1 MSEEILSSELF
12 LSLEKLEKEK
22 GYITLVDVITAK
34 KTYGQKGISN
44 DDIIEAAKA
53 KNLNYV
59 ESDDDSDDFASEP
72 TEADLNAK
80 DDDIEDIALE
90 DDFDDF
96 DDVDPTVDELNEI
109 EKEVGEEDFSNDS
122 LDKKKKESDEDD
134 EDEEEDEDESDEE
147 YPEENMNEW
156 KGTDEDAESSE
167 RFIDISSFSESN
179 SEHRSSHTTSSK
191 YDTSQDDPIRLYLK
205 EIGNEKL
212 LTGEQEVELAKQME
226 KGAKIVNS
234 VIRESGI
241 LISFFAGVIK
251 HINTKIDEES
261 EDALSPE
268 DIKEFLSVQKRYNL
282 NYKDALGKE
291 FAKAISDYNELKAR
305 VILAGDDAE
314 KNKEIKKRR
323 EELLDHLGGHPNEKS
338 VIYEGKKRADFDTRE
353 EWIEWC
359 RDCSRRYAIKEN
371 RQIQQDIKKEE
382 EERNDIINREVNE
395 RDAKFMEE
403 HSDMKGTE
411 LDNAILKI
419 HNEVKKENAQI
430 SLSLA
435 KKFKDAE
442 KEIESL
448 EANKYIP
455 VTDWISSIELQS
467 EEIDALTDMF
477 INARDTII
485 QCNQKK
491 ADIEYK
497 LKISSSRELR
507 QLGRDLAT
515 RNKAQAIEESLG
527 LSSDEIKDLIKELQ
541 LTEKEL
547 RNIENDFECSTD
559 AVIESVKNIQYGKT
573 ILKQAKDRLIKANLR
588 LVVSIAKK
596 YTNRGLQFFDLVQEG
611 NIGLIKAVEK
621 FEYAKGFKFSTY
633 ATWWIRQAIT
643 RSISDQARTIRVPV
657 HMIEQINKVVRVSR
671 ILMQSLG
678 REPTDKEIADYLEW
692 PESKVKTVK
701 SVAREPISL
710 ETPVGEEE
718 DSVLSD
724 FIEDKDAENPA
735 NQTAY
740 KLLQDKIRELL
751 STLPEREQEV
761 LRMRFGLDDGYA
773 LTLEEVGLYFD
784 VTRERIRQI
793 EAKALRR
800 LRHPKRSRQLKDW
813 S

>member
-12 LSLEKLEKEK
+12 LSLEKLEKDK
-22 GYITLVDVITAK
+22 GYITLVDIITAK
-34 KTYGQKGISN
+34 KSYGQKGISN
-44 DDIIEAAKA
+44 EDIIEALKS
-53 KNLNYV
+53 KGLNYV
-59 ESDDDSDDFASEP
+59 ESDDDSDDFVPDP
-72 TEADLNAK
+72 TEADLNSK
-80 DDDIEDIALE
+80 DNDLEDMALE
-90 DDFDDF
+90 DEFDEF
-96 DDVDPTVDELNEI
+96 DDVDPTLDELNEI
-109 EKEVGEEDFSNDS
+109 EKEVDGESYDNNSQ
-122 LDKKKKESDEDD
+122 DKDKNRSDDEDD
-134 EDEEEDEDESDEE
+134 EEEIEEEEE
-147 YPEENMNEW
+147 YPEDNMNEW
-156 KGTDEDAESSE
+156 KGTDEDVETSE
-167 RFIDISSFSESN
+167 RFIDISSFSES
-179 SEHRSSHTTSSK
+179 SQDHRSSHQSSSK

-212 LTGEQEVELAKQME
+212 LTGEQEVELAKRME

-241 LISFFAGVIK
+241 LISFFANVIK
-251 HINTKIDEES
+251 QINTKIDEES
-261 EDALSPE
+261 EDTLSPE
-268 DIKEFLSVQKRYNL
+268 DIKEFLSIQKRYNL
-282 NYKDALGKE
+282 NYKDALGKDFSKTINE
-291 FAKAISDYNELKAR
+291 YNDLKAKM
-305 VILAGDDAE
+305 ILAVEDVST
-314 KNKEIKKRR
+314 NKEIKKKR
-323 EELLDHLGGHPNEKS
+323 EELLNRLGGHPNEKS
-338 VIYEGKKRADFDTRE
+338 VIYEGKKRQDFSSRE
-353 EWIEWC
+353 DWIEWC
-359 RDCSRRYAIKEN
+359 RECSRRYAINEN
-371 RQIQQDIKKEE
+371 RQIQQNIKKEE
-382 EERNDIINREVNE
+382 GERNNAISQEALEIDE
-395 RDAKFMEE
+395 KFRLE
-403 HSDMKGTE
+403 HPDMKPQE
-411 LDNAILKI
+411 LETAINKL
-419 HNEVKKENAQI
+419 HNEIKKENASI

-455 VTDWISSIELQS
+455 VTDWVSSIELQP
-467 EEIDALTDMF
+467 EDIETLTQMFIDAKE
-477 INARDTII
+477 TII
-485 QCNQKK
+485 VCNQKK
-491 ADIEYK
+491 ATIEDK
-497 LKISSSRELR
+497 LKINSTRELR

-515 RNKAQAIEESLG
+515 RSKAQQIESQLG
-527 LSSDEIKDLIKELQ
+527 LSSDEIKDLIKDLQ

-547 RNIENDFECSTD
+547 RTIENDFECSTEK
-559 AVIESVKNIQYGKT
+559 VIENVKNIQYGKT

-671 ILMQSLG
+671 VLMQSLG

-740 KLLQDKIRELL
+740 KLLQDKIREIL
-751 STLPEREQEV
+751 STLPVREQEV